1 MTKVM
6 LVDDDQTMVS
16 LMTTLLELDGYEVI
30 AARTGTEVIA
40 KVEAE
45 RPQLMMIDY
54 HLTDMEGVDVVR
66 QLRAHP
72 EFANIPILMASGL
85 DVREEVMAAGADD
98 FIVKPFDPGDLPTLF
113 NKLLG
118 S

>member
-1 MTKVM
+1 M

-16 LMTTLLELDGYEVI
+16 LMQTLLELDGYEVV
-30 AARTGTEVIA
+30 AARTGTEVLA
-40 KVEAE
+40 KVEAT
-45 RPQLMMIDY
+45 RPELIMIDF

-66 QLRAHP
+66 QLRDHP
-72 EFANIPILMASGL
+72 DFANLPILMASGM

-98 FIVKPFDPGDLPTLF
+98 FIVKPFDPGDLPVIF
-113 NKLLG
+113 NRLLG